1 MAPLRHAVHILPSV
15 MIEARNA
22 EQPLDLEIF
31 ASLDQRLDTA
41 ASDLAWW
48 AQALAQARSVDQPA

>member
-1 MAPLRHAVHILPSV
+1 MAPLRHAVHILPPL
-15 MIEARNA
+15 MIEARN
-22 EQPLDLEIF
+22 EERPFDLELF

-48 AQALAQARSVDQPA
+48 ARALAQARSADQHT